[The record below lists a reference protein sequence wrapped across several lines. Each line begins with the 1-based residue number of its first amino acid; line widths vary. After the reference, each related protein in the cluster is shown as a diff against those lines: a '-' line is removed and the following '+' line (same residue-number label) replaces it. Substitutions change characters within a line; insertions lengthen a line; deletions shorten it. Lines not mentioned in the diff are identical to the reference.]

1 MRKQTDEKQAMP
13 RILLLALAT
22 LVLLAAGAMVSAAR
36 LEPPKGNATAERAQ
50 QAEPA
55 VDFGMELD
63 CGDCGWFFGK
73 GGHQVWRSSDF
84 PKVHAVEPGGPA
96 DQAGLRP
103 GDVLLEIDGYSFIE
117 KAGGEHLGELRPGQR
132 TTLKIGR
139 VGVYRNVVIVPRA
152 KQSPPQQ

>member
-1 MRKQTDEKQAMP
+1 MRKQTDRKQVSP

-36 LEPPKGNATAERAQ
+36 LEQPKGNAAAERPQ
-50 QAEPA
+50 EGEPA

-63 CGDCGWFFGK
+63 CDDCGWFFGK
-73 GGHQVWRSSDF
+73 GGRQVWRASDF
-84 PKVHAVEPGGPA
+84 PQVRTVEPGGPA

-103 GDVLLEIDGYSFIE
+103 GDVLLEIDGYSFVE
-117 KAGGEHLGELRPGQR
+117 RAAGEHLAQLRPGEK

-152 KQSPPQQ
+152 KDNRL